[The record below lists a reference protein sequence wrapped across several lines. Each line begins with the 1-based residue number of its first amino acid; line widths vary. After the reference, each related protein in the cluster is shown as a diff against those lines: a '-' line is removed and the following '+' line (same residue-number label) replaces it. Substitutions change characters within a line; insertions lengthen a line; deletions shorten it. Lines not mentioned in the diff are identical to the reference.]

1 MTRPEIATTTGRWLP
16 RTLLTWALLTTP
28 AWANGLASEP
38 PLWFEANRPN
48 PQAQQAVT
56 LLNQATKE
64 GLVPAHYQAAELAR
78 AVAQARSGPPLTTE
92 QQQSL
97 DATLTRAMTRYL
109 TDLRIGRVSPRQAR
123 ANYANPDPRTADT
136 AALLRSAVS
145 AQRLAAVADELAA
158 EPPMAKALRQALG
171 QYQALAAHPA
181 WQTPLPALPARKLLT
196 GQPYAGL
203 PLLAQRLQA
212 LGDLAPN
219 TPVPALLEGDLLAA
233 LMRFQTRHGLP
244 PDGVLGRQTLQQ
256 LNVSPDQRAEQIALS
271 LERLRWTP
279 LRQAPRMVVVNV
291 PEFVLR
297 AYEVVNGTIDI
308 KLTMKVIVGKSLDTR
323 TPLFL
328 ESMRF
333 IEFSPYWNIPPSI
346 ARSETIPH
354 LRADPGYL
362 ARLGMEFVT
371 PTGQVV
377 TQMAPQYLDAV
388 LSGGWRIRQ
397 RPGPKNALGDIKFI
411 FPNNDNIYLH
421 HTPSPG
427 LFERERRDFSHGCI
441 RVEEPVALAQFVLQD
456 DPTWTEARIREA
468 MTAGQSKTL
477 RLQQPLTVLLA
488 YSTVVVKDSLVFFY
502 PDLYGHDALL
512 AKALRQRA
520 ATLAPP

>member
-97 DATLTRAMTRYL
+97 DAGLTRAMTRYL
-109 TDLRIGRVSPRQAR
+109 TDLRIGRVNPRQAR

-145 AQRLAAVADELAA
+145 AQRLAAVADQLAA
-158 EPPMAKALRQALG
+158 EPPMAKALRQALA

-181 WQTPLPALPARKLLT
+181 WQAPLPALPARKLLA

-219 TPVPALLEGDLLAA
+219 TPVPKSSAA
-233 LMRFQTRHGLP
+233 MGRVMRR
-244 PDGVLGRQTLQQ
+244 
-256 LNVSPDQRAEQIALS
+256 SSAE
-271 LERLRWTP
+271 
-279 LRQAPRMVVVNV
+279 PRPM
-291 PEFVLR
+291 
-297 AYEVVNGTIDI
+297 A
-308 KLTMKVIVGKSLDTR
+308 M
-323 TPLFL
+323 
-328 ESMRF
+328 
-333 IEFSPYWNIPPSI
+333 
-346 ARSETIPH
+346 PH
-354 LRADPGYL
+354 LVSVLAMTAITMARAATCMLDASAL
-362 ARLGMEFVT
+362 ARLT
-371 PTGQVV
+371 
-377 TQMAPQYLDAV
+377 MASVMASTSVSPATAAARY
-388 LSGGWRIRQ
+388 
-397 RPGPKNALGDIKFI
+397 RPA
-411 FPNNDNIYLH
+411 
-421 HTPSPG
+421 SP
-427 LFERERRDFSHGCI
+427 R
-441 RVEEPVALAQFVLQD
+441 
-456 DPTWTEARIREA
+456 
-468 MTAGQSKTL
+468 
-477 RLQQPLTVLLA
+477 
-488 YSTVVVKDSLVFFY
+488 
-502 PDLYGHDALL
+502 
-512 AKALRQRA
+512 
-520 ATLAPP
+520 